1 MGRRTAPLFFALAI
15 AVAIASGIVETRAD
29 GVAAGEAC
37 ADISAP
43 LQRLA
48 TILNTRDKSF
58 DCLSV
63 NLDEKA
69 NIVGVRF
76 EIYDVDDAGTQSWGP
91 VRVRDFTASQLAT
104 DRGAVLDGRPG
115 HDALLLRMDF
125 GAGKADIPLVVTF
138 LYNGVTGEYRACNGS
153 LSRTLDGNWHLVDA
167 QGHDVSVLVVKTW
180 GVPVVG
186 TIGIESVQGICG

>member
-1 MGRRTAPLFFALAI
+1 M
-15 AVAIASGIVETRAD
+15 ASGIVETRAD
-29 GVAAGEAC
+29 DATTGEAC
-37 ADISAP
+37 AGISAP

-58 DCLSV
+58 DCLSL

-76 EIYDVDDAGTQSWGP
+76 EIHDVDDAGTQSARS
-91 VRVRDFTASQLAT
+91 VRIREFTAAQLAA

-115 HDALLLRMDF
+115 HDALLLRMDI
-125 GAGKADIPLVVTF
+125 GAGKADIPLVVTY
-138 LYNGVTGEYRACNGS
+138 LYNGVTGEYRTCNGS
-153 LSRTLDGNWHLVDA
+153 LSRALDGNWHLVNG

-186 TIGIESVQGICG
+186 TIGIESVQGICT